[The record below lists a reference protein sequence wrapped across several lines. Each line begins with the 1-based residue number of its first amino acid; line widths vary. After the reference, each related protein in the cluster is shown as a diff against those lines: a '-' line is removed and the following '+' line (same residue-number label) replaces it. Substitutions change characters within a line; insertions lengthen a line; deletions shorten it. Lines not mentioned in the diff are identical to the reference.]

1 MLRRKRVN
9 LPRDRLLGE
18 PSAAIHAGQYQ
29 RVVFAADKL
38 HGNPAANNGAGQ
50 GGHAGGAMKRGGPE
64 RWWRRLR
71 EALGR
76 SHPAQAVAEFAL
88 VITPCLTL
96 FFGIINFAL
105 ALYCYDFVCY
115 SAQQAVRYA
124 TVHGS
129 TATTVVSST
138 DVTNY
143 VKTLVVGV
151 LTTSSMTVTTTWSP
165 DNKPGSIV
173 T

>member
-1 MLRRKRVN
+1 
-9 LPRDRLLGE
+9 
-18 PSAAIHAGQYQ
+18 
-29 RVVFAADKL
+29 
-38 HGNPAANNGAGQ
+38 
-50 GGHAGGAMKRGGPE
+50 MKRGGLKQQ
-64 RWWRRLR
+64 WRRLR
-71 EALGR
+71 DALGR
-76 SHPAQAVAEFAL
+76 SHPAQAMAEFAL

-129 TATTVVSST
+129 TATTIVSST

-151 LTTSSMTVTTTWSP
+151 LNTGAMTVTTTWSP
-165 DNKPGSIV
+165 NNKPGSVV
-173 T
+173 TVNVSYNFPPLTNLVSSVTIPLTRTAAMVITQ